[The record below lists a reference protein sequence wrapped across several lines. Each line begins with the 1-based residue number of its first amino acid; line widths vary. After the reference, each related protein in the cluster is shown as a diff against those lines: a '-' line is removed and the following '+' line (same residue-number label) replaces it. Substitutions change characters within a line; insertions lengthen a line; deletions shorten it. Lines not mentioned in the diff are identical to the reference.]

1 MSGTTTQRGAALVL
15 VMWLIAAMGI
25 TVGGALALARE
36 EIGLASSRLGEAQA
50 FALGKGIARLA
61 VLDRARA
68 RTEVDENGDP
78 NPDGLARIFR
88 ARYEVDGHNVS
99 ATVYPASGFV
109 SVAESDP
116 QVWRQLLTGLG
127 GLDEGAAA
135 ALAERVVASE
145 LELTASAGSGPRSSF
160 QFYSQYRQARSAV
173 YVEQLLGIEGMNR
186 AVYDRIRPGISPFN
200 VGSGVDSAVAPPE
213 MQAAFGT
220 SGDEEA
226 GLSGAEPEPS
236 DASGY
241 YCVEIEVSASP
252 SERFVQR
259 VWVESW
265 GSDEFSAVRLTRIE
279 RPRLSVSG
287 RAG

>member
-1 MSGTTTQRGAALVL
+1 MSGLDRQRGAALVL

-36 EIGLASSRLGEAQA
+36 EVGLASSRLGEAQA

-68 RTEVDENGDP
+68 QTAVDENGDP
-78 NPDGLARIFR
+78 DPAGQTRVFK
-88 ARYEVDGHNVS
+88 ARYEIDDLTVS

-116 QVWRQLLTGLG
+116 EVWQQLLSGLG
-127 GLDEGAAA
+127 GMDNGTAAI
-135 ALAERVVASE
+135 LAEQIVNSE
-145 LELTASAGSGPRSSF
+145 VETTASAGSGPASSF
-160 QFYSQYRQARSAV
+160 QFYSRHRQARSAV

-186 AVYDRIRPGISPFN
+186 AVYDRIRPSISPFN
-200 VGSGVDSAVAPPE
+200 VGSGVDPAVAPPE
-213 MQAAFGT
+213 MQAAFGAQDD
-220 SGDEEA
+220 DEADLYGA
-226 GLSGAEPEPS
+226 GPDPR

-259 VWVESW
+259 VWVESR

-279 RPRLSVSG
+279 KPRQSASR

>member
-1 MSGTTTQRGAALVL
+1 MSGCSKQRGVAMVL
-15 VMWLIAAMGI
+15 VMWLVAAMSI

-36 EIGLASSRLGEAQA
+36 EIVLASSRLGEAQA

-68 RTEVDENGDP
+68 QTAVDENGDP
-78 NPDGLARIFR
+78 DHAGLSRVFMS
-88 ARYEVDGHNVS
+88 RYEIDDLTVS

-116 QVWRQLLTGLG
+116 AVWQQLLSGVG
-127 GLDEGAAA
+127 GMYNVAAA
-135 ALAERVVASE
+135 TLAEQIVNSK
-145 LELTASAGSGPRSSF
+145 LETTASAGSGPPGSF
-160 QFYSQYRQARSAV
+160 QFYSRYRRARSAV

-186 AVYDRIRPGISPFN
+186 AVYDRIRPSISPFN
-200 VGSGVDSAVAPPE
+200 VGSGVDPAVAPPE
-213 MQAAFGT
+213 MLAAFGA
-220 SGDEEA
+220 SRKEEA
-226 GLSGAEPEPS
+226 GLLGNEPEPR

-241 YCVEIEVSASP
+241 YCVEIEVSASS

-259 VWVESW
+259 VWVVSR

-279 RPRLSVSG
+279 KPRQSTLR

>member
-1 MSGTTTQRGAALVL
+1 MSGLSRQQGVAMVL
-15 VMWLIAAMGI
+15 VMWLIAAMAI

-68 RTEVDENGDP
+68 QTAVDENGDP
-78 NPDGLARIFR
+78 DPAGQTRVFK
-88 ARYEVDGHNVS
+88 ARYEVDDLTIS

-116 QVWRQLLTGLG
+116 EVWQQLLSGLG
-127 GLDEGAAA
+127 GLDDATAAN
-135 ALAERVVASE
+135 LAEQIVNSE
-145 LELTASAGSGPRSSF
+145 VETTASAGSGPASSF
-160 QFYSQYRQARSAV
+160 QFYSRHRQARSAI
-173 YVEQLLGIEGMNR
+173 YVEQLLGVEGMNR
-186 AVYDRIRPGISPFN
+186 AVYDRIRPSISPFK
-200 VGSGVDSAVAPPE
+200 VGSGVDPTVAPPE
-213 MQAAFGT
+213 MQATFGAP
-220 SGDEEA
+220 SNDEA
-226 GLSGAEPEPS
+226 DLLVADPDLS

-259 VWVESW
+259 VWVESR
-265 GSDEFSAVRLTRIE
+265 GSDEFSAVRLRRIE
-279 RPRLSVSG
+279 KPRQSASG
-287 RAG
+287 RTG

>member
-1 MSGTTTQRGAALVL
+1 MSGCSKERGVAMVL
-15 VMWLIAAMGI
+15 VMWLVAAMSI

-61 VLDRARA
+61 VMDRARA
-68 RTEVDENGDP
+68 QTAVDENGDP
-78 NPDGLARIFR
+78 DPAGLPRLFMSQ
-88 ARYEVDGHNVS
+88 YEIDDLTVS

-116 QVWRQLLTGLG
+116 AVWQQLLSGVG
-127 GLDEGAAA
+127 GMDNVAAGT
-135 ALAERVVASE
+135 LAEQIVNSE
-145 LELTASAGSGPRSSF
+145 LEMTASAGSGPAGSF
-160 QFYSQYRQARSAV
+160 QFYSRYRRAQSAV

-186 AVYDRIRPGISPFN
+186 AVYDRIRPSISPFN
-200 VGSGVDSAVAPPE
+200 VGSGVDPAVAPPE
-213 MQAAFGT
+213 MLAAFEA
-220 SGDEEA
+220 SRKEEA
-226 GLSGAEPEPS
+226 GLLGNEPDPR

-252 SERFVQR
+252 SERFLQR
-259 VWVESW
+259 VWVESR
-265 GSDEFSAVRLTRIE
+265 GSDEFSAVRLRRIE
-279 RPRLSVSG
+279 KPRQSKLG

>member
-1 MSGTTTQRGAALVL
+1 MSGLHRQQGAALVL

-25 TVGGALALARE
+25 TVGGALAVARE

-68 RTEVDENGDP
+68 QTAVDGNGDP
-78 NPDGLARIFR
+78 DPAGLTRVFKS
-88 ARYEVDGHNVS
+88 RYEIDDLTVS

-109 SVAESDP
+109 SVSESDP
-116 QVWRQLLTGLG
+116 EVWQQLLSGFG
-127 GLDEGAAA
+127 GLDEAAAA
-135 ALAERVVASE
+135 ALAEQIVASE
-145 LELTASAGSGPRSSF
+145 LENMGSAGSGAVGSF
-160 QFYSQYRQARSAV
+160 QFYSRHRQARSGV
-173 YVEQLLGIEGMNR
+173 YVEQLLGVEGMNR
-186 AVYDRIRPGISPFN
+186 AVYDRIRPSISPFN
-200 VGSGVDSAVAPPE
+200 VGPGVESAVGPPE
-213 MQAAFGT
+213 MQAAFG
-220 SGDEEA
+220 SPA
-226 GLSGAEPEPS
+226 GQETEPVVSEIGAQ

-252 SERFVQR
+252 SEKFVQR
-259 VWVESW
+259 VWVESR

-279 RPRLSVSG
+279 KPRQSVPG

>member
-1 MSGTTTQRGAALVL
+1 MVL
-15 VMWLIAAMGI
+15 VMWLVAAMSI

-61 VLDRARA
+61 VMDRARA
-68 RTEVDENGDP
+68 QTAVDENGDP
-78 NPDGLARIFR
+78 DPAGLSRVFMS
-88 ARYEVDGHNVS
+88 RYEIDDFTVS

-116 QVWRQLLTGLG
+116 VVWQRLLSGVG
-127 GLDEGAAA
+127 GMDNVAAA
-135 ALAERVVASE
+135 TLAEQIVNSE
-145 LELTASAGSGPRSSF
+145 LEMTATAGSGPPGSF
-160 QFYSQYRQARSAV
+160 QFYARYRQARSAV
-173 YVEQLLGIEGMNR
+173 YVEQLLGVEGMNR
-186 AVYDRIRPGISPFN
+186 EVYDRIRPSISPFN
-200 VGSGVDSAVAPPE
+200 VGSGVDPAAAPPE
-213 MQAAFGT
+213 IQAAFAA
-220 SGDEEA
+220 SRKEEA
-226 GLSGAEPEPS
+226 DLLGNEPEPR

-259 VWVESW
+259 VWVESQ
-265 GSDEFSAVRLTRIE
+265 GTDEFSAVRLTRIE
-279 RPRLSVSG
+279 KPRQSTLG

>member
-1 MSGTTTQRGAALVL
+1 MSGVSKQRGVAMVL
-15 VMWLIAAMGI
+15 VMWLVAAMSI

-61 VLDRARA
+61 VMDRARA
-68 RTEVDENGDP
+68 QTAVDENGDP
-78 NPDGLARIFR
+78 DPAGLSRVFMS
-88 ARYEVDGHNVS
+88 RYEIDDFTVS

-116 QVWRQLLTGLG
+116 VVWQRLLSGVG
-127 GLDEGAAA
+127 GMDNVAAA
-135 ALAERVVASE
+135 TLAEQIVNSE
-145 LELTASAGSGPRSSF
+145 LEMTATAGSGPPGSF
-160 QFYSQYRQARSAV
+160 QFYARYRQARSAV
-173 YVEQLLGIEGMNR
+173 YVEQLLGVEGMNR
-186 AVYDRIRPGISPFN
+186 EVYDRIRPSISPFN
-200 VGSGVDSAVAPPE
+200 VGSGVDPAAAPPE
-213 MQAAFGT
+213 IQAAFAA
-220 SGDEEA
+220 SRKEEA
-226 GLSGAEPEPS
+226 DLLGNEPEPR

-259 VWVESW
+259 VWVESQ
-265 GSDEFSAVRLTRIE
+265 GTDEFSAVRLTRIE
-279 RPRLSVSG
+279 KPRQSTLG

>member
-1 MSGTTTQRGAALVL
+1 MVL
-15 VMWLIAAMGI
+15 VMWLVAAMSI

-61 VLDRARA
+61 VMDRARA
-68 RTEVDENGDP
+68 QTAVDENGDP
-78 NPDGLARIFR
+78 DPAGLSRVFMS
-88 ARYEVDGHNVS
+88 RYEIDDLTVS

-116 QVWRQLLTGLG
+116 AVWQQLLSGVG
-127 GLDEGAAA
+127 GMDNVAAA
-135 ALAERVVASE
+135 TLAEQIVNSK
-145 LELTASAGSGPRSSF
+145 LETTASAGSGPPGSF
-160 QFYSQYRQARSAV
+160 QFYSRYRRARSAV

-186 AVYDRIRPGISPFN
+186 SVYDRIRPSVSPFN
-200 VGSGVDSAVAPPE
+200 VGSGVDPAVAPPE
-213 MQAAFGT
+213 MLAAFGA
-220 SGDEEA
+220 SRKEEA
-226 GLSGAEPEPS
+226 GLLGNEPEPR

-259 VWVESW
+259 VWVESQ
-265 GSDEFSAVRLTRIE
+265 GTDEFSAVRLTRIE
-279 RPRLSVSG
+279 KPRQSTLG
-287 RAG
+287 RVG

>member
-1 MSGTTTQRGAALVL
+1 MSGLDRQQGVAMVL

-50 FALGKGIARLA
+50 FALGKGVARLA

-68 RTEVDENGDP
+68 QTAVDENGDP
-78 NPDGLARIFR
+78 DPAGQTRVFK
-88 ARYEVDGHNVS
+88 ARYEVDDLIVS

-116 QVWRQLLTGLG
+116 DVWRQLLSGLG
-127 GLDEGAAA
+127 GLDDGTAAI
-135 ALAERVVASE
+135 LAEQIVNSDVE
-145 LELTASAGSGPRSSF
+145 TTASAGSGPATSF
-160 QFYSQYRQARSAV
+160 QFYSRHRQARSAV

-186 AVYDRIRPGISPFN
+186 AVYDRIRPSISPFN

-213 MQAAFGT
+213 MQAAFGA
-220 SGDEEA
+220 SSDEEA
-226 GLSGAEPEPS
+226 DFSGAEPGPR

-259 VWVESW
+259 VWVESR
-265 GSDEFSAVRLTRIE
+265 GSDEFSAIRLTRIE
-279 RPRLSVSG
+279 KPRQSASG

>member
-1 MSGTTTQRGAALVL
+1 MRGLSKQRGVAMVL

-36 EIGLASSRLGEAQA
+36 EVGLASSRLGEAQA
-50 FALGKGIARLA
+50 FTLGKGVARLA

-68 RTEVDENGDP
+68 QTAADENADP
-78 NPDGLARIFR
+78 DPAGLARIFR
-88 ARYEVDGHNVS
+88 SRYEVDGLNVS

-116 QVWRQLLTGLG
+116 EVWHQLLSGLG
-127 GLDEGAAA
+127 GLDDGTAAI
-135 ALAERVVASE
+135 LAEQIVNSE
-145 LELTASAGSGPRSSF
+145 VETTASAGSGPATSF
-160 QFYSQYRQARSAV
+160 QFYSRHRQARSAV

-186 AVYDRIRPGISPFN
+186 AVYDRIRPSISPFN
-200 VGSGVDSAVAPPE
+200 VGSGVDPAVAPPE
-213 MQAAFGT
+213 IQAAFAA

-226 GLSGAEPEPS
+226 DFPGAEPDPR

-241 YCVEIEVSASP
+241 YCVEIEVPVSP

-259 VWVESW
+259 VWVESR
-265 GSDEFSAVRLTRIE
+265 GSDEFSAVRLRRVE
-279 RPRLSVSG
+279 KPRQSALG

>member
-1 MSGTTTQRGAALVL
+1 VL

-36 EIGLASSRLGEAQA
+36 EIGLASSRLGEARA
-50 FALGKGIARLA
+50 FTLGKGIARLA

-68 RTEVDENGDP
+68 QTAVDENGDP
-78 NPDGLARIFR
+78 DPAGLAKIFRSRYEIDGL
-88 ARYEVDGHNVS
+88 NVS

-116 QVWRQLLTGLG
+116 EVWQQLLSGLG

-135 ALAERVVASE
+135 ILAEQIVNSE
-145 LELTASAGSGPRSSF
+145 VETTASAGSGPAGSF
-160 QFYSQYRQARSAV
+160 QFYSRHRQARSAV

-186 AVYDRIRPGISPFN
+186 AVYDRIRPSISPFN
-200 VGSGVDSAVAPPE
+200 VGSGVDPAVAPPE
-213 MQAAFGT
+213 MQAAFGAQDD
-220 SGDEEA
+220 DEA
-226 GLSGAEPEPS
+226 DLSGAGPDPR

-252 SERFVQR
+252 SERFLQR
-259 VWVESW
+259 VWVESR
-265 GSDEFSAVRLTRIE
+265 GSDEFSAVRLRRIE
-279 RPRLSVSG
+279 KPRQSASG

>member
-1 MSGTTTQRGAALVL
+1 MSGCSKERGVAMVL
-15 VMWLIAAMGI
+15 VMWLVAAMSI

-61 VLDRARA
+61 VMDRARA
-68 RTEVDENGDP
+68 QTAVDENGDP
-78 NPDGLARIFR
+78 DPAGLSRVFM
-88 ARYEVDGHNVS
+88 ARYEIDDLTVS

-109 SVAESDP
+109 SVAELDP
-116 QVWRQLLTGLG
+116 AVWQQLLSGVG
-127 GLDEGAAA
+127 GMDNVAAGT
-135 ALAERVVASE
+135 LAEQIVNSE
-145 LELTASAGSGPRSSF
+145 LEMTASAGSGPPGSF
-160 QFYSQYRQARSAV
+160 QFYSRYRRARSTL

-186 AVYDRIRPGISPFN
+186 SVYDRIRPNISPFN
-200 VGSGVDSAVAPPE
+200 VGSGVDPAVAPPE
-213 MQAAFGT
+213 MQAAFGALRK
-220 SGDEEA
+220 EEA
-226 GLSGAEPEPS
+226 GLSGDEPDPR

-259 VWVESW
+259 VWVISR

-279 RPRLSVSG
+279 KPRHSTLG